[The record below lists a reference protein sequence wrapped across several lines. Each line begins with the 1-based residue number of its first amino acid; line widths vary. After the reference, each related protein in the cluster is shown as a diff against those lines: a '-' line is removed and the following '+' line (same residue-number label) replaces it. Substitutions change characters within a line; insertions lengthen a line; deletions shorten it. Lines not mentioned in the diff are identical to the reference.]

1 MKRFLLVVFIF
12 AIIFSVMGC
21 GEKNS
26 VEGTWTSSITKLSKG
41 QGLFD
46 YSMWYSRGVPGHY
59 SDETYE
65 YDGFVY
71 TDGEWDNENEPTYF
85 PAITTDKAVLTLTI
99 NADGSFSKKLNSTQT
114 YELHKDSLKTDEY
127 GYYYTEETLGGMM
140 ADVSYKDITPSQE
153 DGSLVVSS
161 SGSWYANGEEKF
173 ILNQTQIGSYE
184 LTGDLTPS
192 LSNDFSSAELTL
204 IDNLMYADFNGNLV
218 VFTRN

>member
-12 AIIFSVMGC
+12 VLIFSVMGC

-41 QGLFD
+41 QCLFD
-46 YSMWYSRGVPGHY
+46 YSMFYANGYPGRYSEY
-59 SDETYE
+59 YYDEIL
-65 YDGFVY
+65 Y
-71 TDGEWDNENEPTYF
+71 TGGYWDTENEATYF
-85 PAITTDKAVLTLTI
+85 PSIVTDEAVLTLTI
-99 NADGSFSKKLNSTQT
+99 NEDGSFSKKLKSTQT
-114 YELHKDSLKTDEY
+114 YELHTESLNTDEY

-140 ADVSYKDITPSQE
+140 NNVSYKDIAPSQE
-153 DGSLVVSS
+153 DGSLVVIS
-161 SGSWYANGEEKF
+161 SGSWYVNGDENF

-192 LSNDFSSAELTL
+192 LSNDFSSVELTL
-204 IDNLMYADFNGNLV
+204 IDNLLYADFNGNLV

>member
-1 MKRFLLVVFIF
+1 
-12 AIIFSVMGC
+12 MGC

-41 QGLFD
+41 QCLFD
-46 YSMWYSRGVPGHY
+46 YSMWYSMGGGPSRY
-59 SDETYE
+59 SDEKYE
-65 YDGFVY
+65 YDGYVY
-71 TDGEWDNENEPTYF
+71 SSGYWDDDNEVTYF
-85 PAITTDKAVLTLTI
+85 PSTITDKAVLTLTI
-99 NADGSFSKKLNSTQT
+99 NGDGSFSKKLNSTQT
-114 YELHKDSLKTDEY
+114 YELDTNSLKTDEY

-140 ADVSYKDITPSQE
+140 NNVSYKDIAPSQE

-161 SGSWYANGEEKF
+161 SGSWYVNGDENF

-192 LSNDFSSAELTL
+192 LSNDFSSVELTL
-204 IDNLMYADFNGNLV
+204 IDNLLYADFNGNLL